1 MLSISSTF
9 ESIGFA
15 APPSRH
21 YLPVRYMFVSTKAI
35 LDAQKIAFYR
45 KVCWKS
51 FGSAASFRS
60 DFFS

>member
-1 MLSISSTF
+1 
-9 ESIGFA
+9 
-15 APPSRH
+15 
-21 YLPVRYMFVSTKAI
+21 MFVRTKAI

-51 FGSAASFRS
+51 FGSAASFRG